1 MRVMG
6 KRSLSFFVR
15 ILTDVLVI
23 GNVGTLL
30 FLPWVLRFLYDLWLT
45 SDYFREDFRFMM
57 IFLYAS
63 GFLTLGVLVFGHL
76 ILRTIEKGTPFD
88 PRNAGYFRYVGVFF
102 LLLAASFFVKL
113 YFYGTI
119 LTFFC
124 AGVFVIFALLAMI
137 MSEVFRQASIIW
149 EEHQLTI

>member
-6 KRSLSFFVR
+6 KINLSFFVR
-15 ILTDVLVI
+15 ILTDVLVAA
-23 GNVGTLL
+23 NVGILI

-57 IFLYAS
+57 FFLYAS
-63 GFLTLGVLVFGHL
+63 GLLTLGVLVFGHL

-88 PRNAGYFRYVGVFF
+88 PRNAGHFRYVGVFF
-102 LLLAASFFVKL
+102 LLLSASFFIKL
-113 YFYGTI
+113 FFYGTI

-124 AGVFVIFALLAMI
+124 AGVFLIFALLAMI
-137 MSEVFRQASIIW
+137 MSEVFRQASLIW
-149 EEHQLTI
+149 EDHQLTI